1 MDGTFLDILKSKNNW
16 GLDELFS
23 DEKTMVF
30 RFIELLEQSTTPWG
44 ELQIG
49 TEFFYQRGRTDLV
62 AVSEEGNVI
71 AFEAKLKLWKI
82 ALQQAYRNKCFADIS
97 YVLLPKEEVRKASQY
112 LNEFERREVGLC
124 SISEDEVNI
133 LFPAKRTEPL
143 QPWLRHKALLYV
155 SKEEETN
162 GEESGTGCK
171 SNL

>member
-1 MDGTFLDILKSKNNW
+1 
-16 GLDELFS
+16 LFS

-30 RFIELLEQSTTPWG
+30 RFIELLKQSTTPWG

-71 AFEAKLKLWKI
+71 AFEAKLKQWKI

-97 YVLLPKEEVRKASQY
+97 YVLLPKEEVHNASRY
-112 LNEFERREVGLC
+112 FNEFKRRDVGLC
-124 SISEDEVNI
+124 YISEEEVNI
-133 LFPAKRTEPL
+133 LFDAQCTEPL

-155 SKEEETN
+155 NKEEETY
-162 GEESGTGCK
+162 GEEPGVGCK